1 MDCIN
6 MEIHRKEVTKRV
18 KRIVAL
24 HKEVQNLIALEKAI
38 VKDLEEIATASLRE
52 SNKEYLDNVRHRILR
67 MENELKKTLGI

>member
-1 MDCIN
+1 

-18 KRIVAL
+18 KRVVAI

-52 SNKEYLDNVRHRILR
+52 SNKEYLDNVRYRILR
-67 MENELKKTLGI
+67 MENELEKTLGI